1 MALQLVLVPLIV
13 AALERAR
20 LIPLKDN

>member
-1 MALQLVLVPLIV
+1 VGHRSGADALRGIV

-20 LIPLKDN
+20 GGPRW